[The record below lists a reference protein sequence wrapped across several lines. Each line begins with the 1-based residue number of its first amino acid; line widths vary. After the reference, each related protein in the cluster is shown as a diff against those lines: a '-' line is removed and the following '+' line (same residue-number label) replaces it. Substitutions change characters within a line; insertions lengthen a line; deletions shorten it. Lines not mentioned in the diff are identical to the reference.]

1 MSAIDRS
8 KDPFN
13 APQVN
18 PHVNNAGWA
27 VLSTLKNYGVETVF
41 GIPGTHN
48 LEFYRHLPALGI
60 KAVTTRHEQ
69 GAGYSADGFA
79 QVSSGVGVV
88 ITTSGPGLL
97 NALSAMGNAYC
108 ESRPMIVLSP
118 GVSQGLENSNIGI
131 LHETKSTIGASDSV
145 AAWSKRV
152 SSASEAVQAIHDA
165 FEMFRYGRPR
175 PVHIEIPLDVLE
187 AESDASP
194 EQMEERAAREHHSPS
209 SQDVKAAAVVLAAS
223 KNPAI
228 VAGGGA
234 VSAARE
240 LTALAEMLQAPVLT
254 SLNGKGAVD
263 ENHPLSLGS
272 ELRIARSLEL
282 LNQADVVLMVGTK
295 VGEAELW
302 GNKFEPKGKVIRIDR
317 IPTQLDVNWIPD
329 MKLVADSK
337 QVLAELAIALK
348 DAPKRDNV
356 DLTKVRQEIAD
367 SVHEV
372 SPQLVEI
379 SKLICSSIPSNSVVT
394 GDSSQITYFGM
405 ASVFK
410 ASRPSQFLY
419 TPTYATLGY
428 GLSAAIGAKLAD
440 PAANV
445 ISVLGDGALMF
456 SIQEFATAAEQQLDL
471 TVVLIDN
478 GGYGEI
484 KNNEEASGINPIGV
498 DLFQPDWVALVE
510 SFGGSGHR
518 VTDKNQLRELVAKA
532 TAESGISLVHVPI
545 ELFD

>member
-1 MSAIDRS
+1 MSVIDRS
-8 KDPFN
+8 QDPFRS
-13 APQVN
+13 PEQN
-18 PHVNNAGWA
+18 PHLNNAGWS
-27 VLSTLKNYGVETVF
+27 VFLTLKNYGVDTVF

-60 KAVTTRHEQ
+60 KVVTTRHEQ
-69 GAGYSADGFA
+69 GAGHSADGFA

-175 PVHIEIPLDVLE
+175 PIHIEIPLDVLE
-187 AESDASP
+187 AESNARP
-194 EQMEERAAREHHSPS
+194 EEMQARPSREHNSPS
-209 SQDVKAAAVVLAAS
+209 VQEIKAAAQVLAAS
-223 KNPAI
+223 NNPAI

-234 VSAARE
+234 ISAAQE
-240 LTALAEMLQAPVLT
+240 LTSVAEMLQAPVLT
-254 SLNGKGAVD
+254 SLNGKGVLD

-272 ELRIARSLEL
+272 ELRISRSLEL

-302 GNKFEPKGKVIRIDR
+302 GNKFEPRGKVIRIDR
-317 IPTQLDVNWIPD
+317 IPSQLDVNWIAD
-329 MKLVADSK
+329 VKLVGDSK
-337 QVLAELAIALK
+337 QVLGELVKALM
-348 DAPKRDNV
+348 DYPKRASVN
-356 DLTKVRQEIAD
+356 LTKVRKEIAD
-367 SVHEV
+367 SVQKL
-372 SPQLVEI
+372 SPQVVEI
-379 SKLICSSIPSNSVVT
+379 SKLICSSIPGGSIVT
-394 GDSSQITYFGM
+394 GDSSQISYFGM

-428 GLSAAIGAKLAD
+428 GLSAAIGAKLAE
-440 PAANV
+440 PTANV
-445 ISVLGDGALMF
+445 ICVLGDGALMF
-456 SIQEFATAAEQQLDL
+456 SIQEFATAAEQGLDL
-471 TVVLIDN
+471 AVVLIDN

-484 KNNEEASGINPIGV
+484 KNNEAAIGINPIGV
-498 DLFQPDWVALVE
+498 DLFQPDWVTLIQ
-510 SFGGSGHR
+510 SFGGSGHG
-518 VTDKNQLRELVAKA
+518 VTDKSQLPELVAKA
-532 TAESGISLVHVPI
+532 ISEPGISLIHVPI

>member
-1 MSAIDRS
+1 MSVIDRS
-8 KDPFN
+8 KDPFRD
-13 APQVN
+13 PVHN
-18 PHVNNAGWA
+18 PHVNNAGWS
-27 VLSTLKNYGVETVF
+27 VMSTLKNYGVDTVF

-145 AAWSKRV
+145 AAWSRRV
-152 SSASEAVQAIHDA
+152 SSASEAVLAIHDA

-194 EQMEERAAREHHSPS
+194 DQMEARSRREHHSPS
-209 SQDVKAAAVVLAAS
+209 NQDVMAAAEVLAAS

-234 VSAARE
+234 VSAAQE
-240 LTALAEMLQAPVLT
+240 LTSVAEMLQAPVLT
-254 SLNGKGAVD
+254 SLNGKGVVD

-317 IPTQLDVNWIPD
+317 IPSQLEVNWIPD
-329 MKLVADSK
+329 MKLVGDSK
-337 QVLAELAIALK
+337 QVLGELAKVLEK
-348 DAPKRDNV
+348 YPKRSAT
-356 DLTKVRQEIAD
+356 DLSKERQEIAH
-367 SVHEV
+367 SVQEV

-379 SKLICSSIPSNSVVT
+379 SKLICSSIPDDSIVT

-405 ASVFK
+405 ASAFK

-428 GLSAAIGAKLAD
+428 GLSAAIGAKLAEPLAD
-440 PAANV
+440 V
-445 ISVLGDGALMF
+445 VSVLGDGALMF
-456 SIQEFATAAEQQLDL
+456 SIQEFATAVEQGLDL
-471 TVVLIDN
+471 TIVLIDN

-484 KNNEEASGINPIGV
+484 KNNEAAIGINPIGV
-498 DLFQPDWVALVE
+498 DLFQPDWIALIE

-518 VTDKNQLRELVAKA
+518 VSDKNQLSGSVAKA
-532 TAESGISLVHVPI
+532 IAESGISLVHVPI

>member
-1 MSAIDRS
+1 MTAIDRA
-8 KDPFN
+8 KDPFRK
-13 APQVN
+13 PDTN

-27 VLSTLKNYGVETVF
+27 ILSTLRNYGVDTVF

-60 KAVTTRHEQ
+60 RAVTTRHEQ

-97 NALSAMGNAYC
+97 NILSAMGNAYC

-118 GVSQGLENSNIGI
+118 GVPKGSEDSNIGI
-131 LHETKSTIGASDSV
+131 LHETKNTIGASGAV
-145 AAWSKRV
+145 AVWSKRAN
-152 SSASEAVQAIHDA
+152 SASEAVMAIHEA

-187 AESDASP
+187 AESNA
-194 EQMEERAAREHHSPS
+194 EQEQLQAKPLRVHQGPGTLEIE
-209 SQDVKAAAVVLAAS
+209 AAVACLAGS

-234 VSAARE
+234 VVAAKE
-240 LTALAEMLQAPVLT
+240 LTRLAELLQAPVLT
-254 SLNGKGAVD
+254 SLNGKGVVD
-263 ENHPLSLGS
+263 EHHPLSLGS

-302 GNKFEPKGKVIRIDR
+302 GNKFSPTGKVIRIDR
-317 IPTQLDVNWIPD
+317 VQTQLDVNWIPD
-329 MKLVADSK
+329 VKLLGNSK
-337 QVLAELAIALK
+337 HVVGKLIQDLQ
-348 DAPKRDNV
+348 DFPKRPELN
-356 DLTKVRQEIAD
+356 LTQVRNEIAD
-367 SVHEV
+367 AVQQV

-379 SKLICSSIPSNSVVT
+379 SKLICSSIPDGSIVT

-440 PAANV
+440 PKSDV
-445 ISVLGDGALMF
+445 ICVLGDGALMF
-456 SIQEFATAAEQQLDL
+456 SIQEFATVVEQGLDL
-471 TVVLIDN
+471 TIVLIDN

-484 KNNEEASGINPIGV
+484 KDNEAAIGINPIGV
-498 DLFQPDWVALVE
+498 DLFQPDWLALIE

-518 VTDKNQLRELVAKA
+518 LTERKQFQSMVAGA
-532 TAESGISLVHVPI
+532 ISEPGVSLVHVMS

>member
-48 LEFYRHLPALGI
+48 LELYRHLPALGI

-194 EQMEERAAREHHSPS
+194 EQMKARPAREHHSPS
-209 SQDVKAAAVVLAAS
+209 RQDVKAAAAVLAAS

-240 LTALAEMLQAPVLT
+240 LTSLAEMLQAPVLT

-348 DAPKRDNV
+348 DAPKRDNA

-372 SPQLVEI
+372 SSQLVEI

-445 ISVLGDGALMF
+445 LSVLGDGALMF

-484 KNNEEASGINPIGV
+484 KNNEAANGINPIGV

>member
-1 MSAIDRS
+1 
-8 KDPFN
+8 
-13 APQVN
+13 
-18 PHVNNAGWA
+18 
-27 VLSTLKNYGVETVF
+27 
-41 GIPGTHN
+41 
-48 LEFYRHLPALGI
+48 
-60 KAVTTRHEQ
+60 
-69 GAGYSADGFA
+69 
-79 QVSSGVGVV
+79 
-88 ITTSGPGLL
+88 
-97 NALSAMGNAYC
+97 
-108 ESRPMIVLSP
+108 
-118 GVSQGLENSNIGI
+118 
-131 LHETKSTIGASDSV
+131 
-145 AAWSKRV
+145 
-152 SSASEAVQAIHDA
+152 
-165 FEMFRYGRPR
+165 
-175 PVHIEIPLDVLE
+175 
-187 AESDASP
+187 
-194 EQMEERAAREHHSPS
+194 MEERAAREHHSPS

>member
-1 MSAIDRS
+1 MSSINRS
-8 KDPFN
+8 QDPFK
-13 APQVN
+13 APLLN
-18 PHVNNAGWA
+18 PHVNNAGWS

-60 KAVTTRHEQ
+60 RAITTRHEQ

-79 QVSSGVGVV
+79 QVGAGVGVV

-187 AESDASP
+187 KESNATP
-194 EQMEERAAREHHSPS
+194 EEMEARPVREHQGPS
-209 SQDVKAAAVVLAAS
+209 VQEIKDVAEALAAS
-223 KNPAI
+223 KKPAI

-234 VSAARE
+234 VSASRE
-240 LTALAEMLQAPVLT
+240 LTQIAEMLQAPVLT
-254 SLNGKGAVD
+254 SLNGKGVVD
-263 ENHPLSLGS
+263 ESHPLSLGS
-272 ELRIARSLEL
+272 ELRIARSLEV
-282 LNQADVVLMVGTK
+282 LNQADLVLMVGTK

-302 GNKFEPKGKVIRIDR
+302 GNKFEPIGKVVRIDR
-317 IPTQLDVNWIPD
+317 IPSQLEVNWVPD
-329 MKLVADSK
+329 VKLVGDSK
-337 QVLAELAIALK
+337 QVLRELVTALS
-348 DAPKRDNV
+348 DYPKRESV
-356 DLTKVRQEIAD
+356 DLSKVRQEIAEA
-367 SVHEV
+367 VREV

-379 SKLICSSIPSNSVVT
+379 SELICSSIPSNSIVT

-428 GLSAAIGAKLAD
+428 GLSAAIGAKIAE
-440 PAANV
+440 PRANV

-456 SIQEFATAAEQQLDL
+456 SIQEFATAVEQGLDL

-484 KNNEEASGINPIGV
+484 KNNEAAIGINPIGV
-498 DLFQPDWVALVE
+498 DLFQPDWVALIE
-510 SFGGSGHR
+510 SFGGLGHR
-518 VTDKNQLRELVAKA
+518 VSDKTQLPELVSKA
-532 TAESGISLVHVPI
+532 IAESGISLVHVPI

>member
-471 TVVLIDN
+471 TVLLIDN

>member
-209 SQDVKAAAVVLAAS
+209 SQDVKAAAAVLAAS

-317 IPTQLDVNWIPD
+317 IPTQLDVNWIPG

-484 KNNEEASGINPIGV
+484 KNNEAANGINPIGV

-518 VTDKNQLRELVAKA
+518 VTDKNQLPELVAKA